1 MRIKALTSD
10 STLQKVLTRKLHFGQ
25 SHKTCLLMQQ
35 AEEGSDVIFHRMPL
49 SGFLGFPE
57 KQLDSLKLCTVIA
70 GSQIN
75 VDESSSAKLSM
86 VAISSDALRE
96 MSAETLKVVKV
107 ASMVLTDERFSL
119 KGFIEKVEPII
130 RQSPDLFALANIQF
144 VLVPRGAYV
153 DLESCLLSSGR

>member
-1 MRIKALTSD
+1 
-10 STLQKVLTRKLHFGQ
+10 
-25 SHKTCLLMQQ
+25 MQQ

-49 SGFLGFPE
+49 SALLGFPE

-75 VDESSSAKLSM
+75 VDESSSAKFSV

-96 MSAETLKVVKV
+96 MSGETLKVVKV
-107 ASMVLTDERFSL
+107 ASMVITDERFSL

-130 RQSPDLFALANIQF
+130 R
-144 VLVPRGAYV
+144 
-153 DLESCLLSSGR
+153 